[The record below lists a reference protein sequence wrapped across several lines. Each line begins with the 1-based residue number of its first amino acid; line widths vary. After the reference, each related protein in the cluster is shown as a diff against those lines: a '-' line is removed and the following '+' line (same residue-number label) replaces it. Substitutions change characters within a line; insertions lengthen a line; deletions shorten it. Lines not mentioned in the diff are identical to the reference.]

1 MQPRLRRVYTSWE
14 HLGAHYLMG
23 VAFRRGADEE
33 LSEVYSALLADPGSP
48 WNRVPWETDLG

>member
-1 MQPRLRRVYTSWE
+1 
-14 HLGAHYLMG
+14 MG